1 MSLQGKKDRNNEYV
15 LKWKERSCLSRH
27 FFAVIMFDIFTCCC
41 SFVYYSSSH
50 TDFLFSYLR
59 HVCLPL
65 PPIKSLHIPLQRYPS
80 IQTPRIHTDPLR
92 VRTRL
97 IKRLHPTNFTKQML
111 GFLSIKPIFC
121 QKFSPF
127 RCKAKISSSGDEEV
141 EETKLTAAAA
151 VTFEKWSV
159 FGDCAGE
166 ADATA
171 VAAAVEGFGCC
182 C

>member
-1 MSLQGKKDRNNEYV
+1 MSCRGKKDRNNEYV
-15 LKWKERSCLSRH
+15 LKGKEKACLSRH
-27 FFAVIMFDIFTCCC
+27 FFAVIMFDIFTFCCC
-41 SFVYYSSSH
+41 FVYFSSSH

-92 VRTRL
+92 VRTRM

-111 GFLSIKPIFC
+111 GFLSIETIFC
-121 QKFSPF
+121 QMFSRF
-127 RCKAKISSSGDEEV
+127 QCKAKISSSGDEEV
-141 EETKLTAAAA
+141 EKTKLTAAAA
-151 VTFEKWSV
+151 VTFEKGSV
-159 FGDCAGE
+159 FGDRAGE
-166 ADATA
+166 ADAPA
-171 VAAAVEGFGCC
+171 VAASVEGFGCC